1 MTIFTGIVLTVGV
14 FGLDVY
20 DFGIFL
26 GDNLNAQQELQATM
40 RVMASEIRA
49 MNQSVL
55 GSYAIESASQNS
67 ITFYSDIDGDGLT
80 DKIRYFLDGA
90 TFKKGVIKPGGS
102 PLAYSG
108 TEKIT
113 EEIHDVY
120 GLAGNIFNYYDSSYL
135 GAGSA
140 LPFPINISAVELIRA
155 DVTVDKSPANS
166 VSRINLSISVNIRN
180 L

>member
-1 MTIFTGIVLTVGV
+1 MTIFTGIVLTVGI

-55 GSYAIESASQNS
+55 GSYAIESASQNAL
-67 ITFYSDIDGDGLT
+67 TFYSDIDGDGLT
-80 DKIRYFLDGA
+80 DKVRYFLDGN
-90 TFKKGVIKPGGS
+90 TFKKGVIKPSGS

-120 GLAGNIFNYYDSSYL
+120 GLAGNIFNYYNSSYL
-135 GAGSA
+135 GAEAA
-140 LPFPINISAVELIRA
+140 LPFPINISAVKLIRA
-155 DVTVDKSPANS
+155 DITVDKSPANS
-166 VSRINLSISVNIRN
+166 VSRINLSTSVNIRN